1 MKVNGRDPR
10 KRSDSVSKFTEEE
23 VKRLKSMSKKGFFDW
38 EIAVELN
45 RTPRSIESKRARLGV
60 RRGKRINP
68 HLPYRREITRI

>member
-1 MKVNGRDPR
+1 
-10 KRSDSVSKFTEEE
+10 VSRFTELEIE
-23 VKRLKSMSKKGFFDW
+23 QLRSMSKNGFFDW

-68 HLPYRREITRI
+68 YLIYRREITRT